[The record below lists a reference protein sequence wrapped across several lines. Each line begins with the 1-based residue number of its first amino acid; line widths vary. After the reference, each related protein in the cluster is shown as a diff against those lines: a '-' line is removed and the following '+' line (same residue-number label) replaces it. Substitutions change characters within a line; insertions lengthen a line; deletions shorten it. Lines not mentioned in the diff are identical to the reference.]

1 MDSSRATRRRFA
13 ILAAAIVGA
22 TSWHSWATAQTSI
35 SLPTLSSCKSA
46 VPPTLPKRW
55 HAVGLMSP
63 FLEGQLDI
71 GDFVYDAAVPAM
83 RATVYGLESGAA
95 DLLITD
101 AHTYQLSGPYGAPT
115 GCATLDHKFNLP
127 SVRWLPDQAVCVGD
141 TRIDTTPVE
150 WWKAPGSGTQAHWF
164 WLNSDTRLPWRTLF
178 LTPSA
183 DPPII
188 GDYAMTYFPTF
199 TELPQTN
206 LSHLRDF
213 CASRAKKAPAE
224 TDGADTARALMAI
237 PNEAA
242 EGERH
247 DRVGTLIPGLS
258 HQPCAHAK
266 TPNWPERFATTAFLT
281 PISFGDDP
289 YATLI
294 LYDWSETASQFA
306 VMFQNTPPAMKAL
319 VALKKNVGYRIYPH
333 VSGPI
338 CEPVYPG
345 LVRPDWMKVAWCQC
359 KGVIDHNPAL
369 SPNDVTQ
376 ILSCPIKWQNRR
388 IMWSWYTANDRPV
401 VFVEAGARGDGG
413 VLLADYD
420 RWLPGEKVTAKNF
433 DLPNSCPAPDKAIRP
448 PAHGDSL
455 ANNSCT
461 DCHTTPW

>member
-1 MDSSRATRRRFA
+1 MDSSRATRRRIA

-46 VPPTLPKRW
+46 VSPTLPKRW

-101 AHTYQLSGPYGAPT
+101 AHTYQLFGAYGAPT
-115 GCATLDHKFNLP
+115 
-127 SVRWLPDQAVCVGD
+127 
-141 TRIDTTPVE
+141 
-150 WWKAPGSGTQAHWF
+150 
-164 WLNSDTRLPWRTLF
+164 
-178 LTPSA
+178 
-183 DPPII
+183 I

-206 LSHLRDF
+206 LSQLRDF

-247 DRVGTLIPGLS
+247 DRIGTLIPGLS

-319 VALKKNVGYRIYPH
+319 VALKKNVGYRIYPY

-433 DLPNSCPAPDKAIRP
+433 DLPNTCPAPDKSIRP
-448 PAHGDSL
+448 PAHGNSL